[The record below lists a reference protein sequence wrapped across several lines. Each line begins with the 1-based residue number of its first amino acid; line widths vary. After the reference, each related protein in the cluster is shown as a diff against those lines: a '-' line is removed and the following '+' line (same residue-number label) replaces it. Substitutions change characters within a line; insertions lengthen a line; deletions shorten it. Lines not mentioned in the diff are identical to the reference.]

1 MSRSS
6 VRPFVSL
13 NLLALLVT
21 GVAVADSQKYPLR
34 LQFEPGAALHYT
46 VGNESTIDV
55 QVGTTSE
62 KVSHSSE
69 SGRVLQSVK
78 LNEDGS
84 SVLEISIEYVNLAAD
99 NGKIAW
105 DSRSG
110 QSPPAQFAGIDK
122 TIGVPLMT
130 ITVAPSGAVI
140 AAENNGKAADKAQL
154 EATQFDLFPMLPANP
169 VAVGESWTEPF
180 KVEVLTSAKLPK
192 SISLQRTYTLKSV
205 NNGIAEID
213 VKTSVLTP
221 IDDPLE
227 EGQLIQ
233 RTPSG
238 TLRLNIAQGRML
250 ERVMKLDNQVVGFQ
264 GAQSVLHVVGTRQ
277 ESLESAEKAA
287 AAPTGQSVK

>member
-1 MSRSS
+1 MLRSAA
-6 VRPFVSL
+6 RRFVVL
-13 NLLALLVT
+13 NLLALCLT
-21 GVAVADSQKYPLR
+21 GVAIADSQKYPLR
-34 LQFEPGAALHYT
+34 FQFEPGAALHYT

-55 QVGTTSE
+55 QVGTESE

-69 SGRVLQSVK
+69 SGRVLQAVK
-78 LNEDGS
+78 MNDDGS
-84 SVLEISIEYVNLAAD
+84 SVLEISIEYVNLTAN
-99 NGKIAW
+99 NGQISW
-105 DSRSG
+105 DSRSAEA
-110 QSPPAQFAGIDK
+110 PPVQFAGIDK

-154 EATQFDLFPMLPANP
+154 EATQFDLFPLLPANP

-180 KVEVLTSAKLPK
+180 KVEVMTSAKLPT

-221 IDDPLE
+221 IQDPQE

-238 TLRLNIAQGRML
+238 TVRLNIAQGRMI

-264 GAQSVLHVVGTRQ
+264 GAQSVLRVVGMRQ

-287 AAPTGQSVK
+287 AAPGGQAVK